1 MQNIAPLR
9 AREDQALR
17 VTTERHVPWSDVTTR
32 PMLAKVTQ
40 KMTHRYHK
48 GDLDINSIVA
58 YLTHL
63 RDSGELPK
71 EILRVRGRLRNTFPG
86 IRVTKKMISDAYAR
100 EGWDIDELDR
110 QTNRQVRKFQ
120 PSFLQR
126 SY

>member
-1 MQNIAPLR
+1 
-9 AREDQALR
+9 
-17 VTTERHVPWSDVTTR
+17 
-32 PMLAKVTQ
+32 
-40 KMTHRYHK
+40 MTHRYHK

-71 EILRVRGRLRNTFPG
+71 EILLVRGRLRNAFPG

-110 QTNRQVRKFQ
+110 QTKRQVRKFQ